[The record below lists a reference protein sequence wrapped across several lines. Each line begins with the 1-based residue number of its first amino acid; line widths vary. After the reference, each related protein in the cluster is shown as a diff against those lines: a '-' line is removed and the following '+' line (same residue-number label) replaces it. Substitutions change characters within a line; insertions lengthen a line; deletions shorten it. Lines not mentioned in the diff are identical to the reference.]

1 MGVKTKY
8 FKKNRVILRQKITKN
23 RLVLG
28 KIVI

>member
-8 FKKNRVILRQKITKN
+8 FKNRVILRQKITKN